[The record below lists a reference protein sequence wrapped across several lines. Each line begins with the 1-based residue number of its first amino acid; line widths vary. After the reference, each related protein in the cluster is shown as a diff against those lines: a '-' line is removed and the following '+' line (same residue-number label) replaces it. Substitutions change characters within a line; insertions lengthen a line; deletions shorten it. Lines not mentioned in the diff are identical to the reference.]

1 MKFDQVMIT
10 PEYARVLL
18 QKNQDNRPLHV
29 SRVKLF
35 EAELRDGNF
44 KLTHQ
49 GIAIGCSGRLLDG
62 QHRLHAIANTGISA
76 PLMVATGVPDESFAV
91 LDTGIKRGASDVL
104 AICGSENRTQVASAI
119 RLYLYYV
126 NLPNLAWTGNAGTQ
140 NATTSKILSEYLLN
154 PPGWQWAAKL
164 AKSSTMPRIAAPAPI
179 GCLFYLATVH
189 HGYGQSY
196 IGKFA
201 DKLRHGL
208 NLSAGDPILA
218 YRNRMMSSTD
228 RPNSQARLADC
239 IKLFNAYSTRQSL
252 KIFKAQQYPPMPSIL
267 DASESIHDD
276 ATT

>member
-1 MKFDQVMIT
+1 MKFDQVMVT

-49 GIAIGCSGRLLDG
+49 GIAIGSSGRLLDG

-91 LDTGIKRGASDVL
+91 LDTGIKRSASDVL
-104 AICGSENRTQVASAI
+104 AICGSQYCTEVASAI
-119 RLYLYYV
+119 RLYLHYV
-126 NLPNLAWTGNAGTQ
+126 NLPNLAWTGNAPAQ
-140 NATTSKILSEYLLN
+140 NATTSKVLSEYESDPAN
-154 PPGWQWAAKL
+154 WQWAARL
-164 AKSSTMPRIAAPAPI
+164 ARSTAMPRIAVPAPI
-179 GCLFYLATVH
+179 GCLFYLAAVH
-189 HGYGQSY
+189 HGYGQIY
-196 IGKFA
+196 ISKFA

-208 NLSAGDPILA
+208 NLSTGDPVLA
-218 YRNRMMSSTD
+218 YRNRMMLGTD

-239 IKLFNAYSTRQSL
+239 IKLFNAYSARQSL
-252 KIFKAQQYPPMPSIL
+252 KIFKAQQYPPMPSML